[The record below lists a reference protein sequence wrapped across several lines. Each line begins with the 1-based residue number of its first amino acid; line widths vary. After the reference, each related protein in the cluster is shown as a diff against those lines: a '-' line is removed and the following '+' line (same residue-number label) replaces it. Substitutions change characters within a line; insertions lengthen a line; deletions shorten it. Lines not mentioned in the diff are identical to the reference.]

1 MKTEKTLN
9 NQGQFSI
16 SHELVLLLD
25 WLTLHKKEQI
35 KNMIKKSVS
44 QGLAHYLL
52 QESAPEENMLESD
65 LLYYIVLDF
74 FDTLETCLH
83 EAIEEE
89 TKKQEGKDQFL
100 ATISNFDSTLDKDT
114 LQTSLEKIVKKIPVK
129 QDKKAR
135 EALMKE
141 VLMRWKPT
149 KDQST
154 TN

>member
-1 MKTEKTLN
+1 MEQEKILN
-9 NQGQFSI
+9 AQGQFSI
-16 SHELVLLLD
+16 SQELVLLLD
-25 WLTLHKKEQI
+25 WLIIHKKEQI
-35 KNMIKKSVS
+35 KNIIKKSVS
-44 QGLAHYLL
+44 QGLAEYLL
-52 QESAPEENMLESD
+52 QESNNEKMVESD

-74 FDTLETCLH
+74 FDTLECCLH

-89 TKKQEGKDQFL
+89 TKKQESQHQFL
-100 ATISNFDSTLDKDT
+100 ATISNFDSSLDKNT
-114 LQTSLEKIVKKIPVK
+114 LQSSLEKIVKKIPSK